1 MATLTLTIG
10 ALISD
15 TTVTD
20 ANAQRVLAS
29 AFALFN
35 ADPDIFTDQEKLDWI
50 VQTLIPDLLAD
61 KARQYEEKQAFADA
75 QANVNND
82 LPVFE

>member
-1 MATLTLTIG
+1 MAALTLTIG
-10 ALISD
+10 ALTSD

-20 ANAQRVLAS
+20 VNAQRVLAS
-29 AFALFN
+29 AFALFH
-35 ADPDIFTDQEKLDWI
+35 DEPDGFTDQGKLDWI

-82 LPVFE
+82 LPIFE